1 MASQDIKINVNR
13 IHVNPRNLGHL
24 SVSGTNYFRIWEYLS
39 TDHSVREF
47 DACLPLKQEKLHDF
61 VDHCWVLTVYRAR
74 FMTGGGYRLLASAN
88 FGELV
93 LGCIEA
99 KILYFGRYV
108 QFSLKC

>member
-74 FMTGGGYRLLASAN
+74 FMTGGGYR
-88 FGELV
+88 
-93 LGCIEA
+93 
-99 KILYFGRYV
+99 
-108 QFSLKC
+108 